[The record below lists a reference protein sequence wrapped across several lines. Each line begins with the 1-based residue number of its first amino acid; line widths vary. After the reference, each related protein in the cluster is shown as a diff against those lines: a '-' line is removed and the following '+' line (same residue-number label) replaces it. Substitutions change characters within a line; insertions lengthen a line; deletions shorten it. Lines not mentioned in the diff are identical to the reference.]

1 MRIII
6 IHYWKAGLLRRT
18 LCNAGSGGGVYQD
31 ILSTSEEKSK
41 VTCKKCLKLLDKKEE

>member
-1 MRIII
+1 MRKTI
-6 IHYWKAGLLRRT
+6 IHYWKTGLFKRT

-41 VTCKKCLKLLDKKEE
+41 VTCKKCLKLLNKKEE